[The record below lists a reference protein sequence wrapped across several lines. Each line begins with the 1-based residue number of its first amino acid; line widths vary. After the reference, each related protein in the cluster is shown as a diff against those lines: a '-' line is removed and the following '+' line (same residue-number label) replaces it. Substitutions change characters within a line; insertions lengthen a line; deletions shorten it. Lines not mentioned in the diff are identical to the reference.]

1 MQWQMTPYVL
11 IIVISMVLS
20 GILAAYGWRYRS
32 TPGAIPFSIMTLAV
46 SLWAF
51 GYMVEKITALF
62 WLQKLSAYVQ
72 VIGYASVPFLWLIFA
87 LHYTHREAWLTPRR
101 IGLLMITPALVTLC
115 AWTSEIHR
123 WFFSDFQTVHI
134 GATVQLVVIFG
145 PAFWVHTILAYGA
158 LAAGTVLLLQGVFRS
173 HDLYRGQ
180 MVLLIIGAVFPWAV
194 NIVSILNLIPLP
206 NLDLT
211 TFAFTITGLAIAG
224 SLFRYRLFD
233 IVPVAY
239 EAIVRSMDDMVVV
252 LDMQNRVADLNPA
265 AKAFFTRRNGAYQD
279 GAVIGKPAEQ
289 VLDRWSEIA
298 EKYPGAIASPIEI
311 GLGDGSEQRWFD
323 LHASHLRRRHEQPAG
338 QLFVLHDITA
348 SKLAQKALQEAHDQ
362 ITMLYQVETE
372 LNKKLDLQ
380 YVLMMAQ
387 DAAVWISKAEAAFIG
402 LSDGEGIRIAQ
413 VHGSYPPEMIN
424 TRLRREAGIAGRVMR
439 RQRPELIPD
448 VSIDPDYDAIIP
460 ETRAQI
466 TLPLI
471 SQEHFIGI
479 LNLETTNPERF
490 EPVIFEI
497 LKLLAARIAAAID
510 NARMY
515 EERERLVKDLDAY
528 AHSVA
533 HDLKNP
539 IGVILA
545 YIEMIGLEYS
555 PSLPETVQEYH
566 KVIDRNSRKTID
578 IINALLLIANVRE
591 GKEVVMDHPNMAA
604 IVSEV
609 LSRLSNDISVSQAR
623 ISVPDRWPDVL
634 GYGPWIE
641 EVWVNYISNAIK
653 YGGAPPQI
661 ELGATEQPGGW
672 VRFWIKD
679 NGGGISQEDQ
689 ARLFTQFTRLD
700 ESKTDGH
707 GLGLSI
713 VQRIVEK
720 LGGQVGIESA
730 VGQGSTF
737 FFTLPA
743 GNVVK

>member
-1 MQWQMTPYVL
+1 MQWQMNPYEL

-20 GILAAYGWRYRS
+20 GLLAAYGWRYRL
-32 TPGAIPFSIMTLAV
+32 TPGAIPFSAMMLAV
-46 SLWAF
+46 TFWSF
-51 GYMVEKITALF
+51 GYMAEKITALF
-62 WLQKLSAYVQ
+62 WLQKLSAYAQ
-72 VIGYASVPFLWLIFA
+72 VIGYASVPVFWLIFA
-87 LHYTHREAWLTPRR
+87 LQYTNRDAWLTPRY
-101 IGLLMITPALVTLC
+101 IGLLMLEPALATLC
-115 AWTSEIHR
+115 AWTNGIHH
-123 WFFSDFQTVHI
+123 WFFSDFQIVRI
-134 GATVQLVVIFG
+134 GETTQLTVIFG
-145 PAFWVHTILAYGA
+145 PAFWIHVVLAYAA

-173 HDLYRGQ
+173 RDLYRGQ
-180 MVLLIIGAVFPWAV
+180 MALLIIGAVFPWVGNAISV
-194 NIVSILNLIPLP
+194 FKLIPLP

-211 TFAFTITGLAIAG
+211 TSAFTLSGLAVAG

-252 LDMQNRVADLNPA
+252 LDVQDRVADLNPA
-265 AKAFFTRRNGAYQD
+265 AQAFFIRHH
-279 GAVIGKPAEQ
+279 GAVTGKPAEQ
-289 VLDRWSEIA
+289 VLDRWNVIA
-298 EKYPGAIASPIEI
+298 EKYREAMATHIEI
-311 GLGDGSEQRWFD
+311 GLGRGNEQRWFD
-323 LHASHLRRRHEQPAG
+323 LHASHLRRRDEQLAG
-338 QLFVLHDITA
+338 QLIVLHDITA

-362 ITMLYQVETE
+362 FAMLYQVETE

-387 DAAVWISKAEAAFIG
+387 DAAVWISKADAAFIG

-413 VHGSYPPEMIN
+413 AHGSYPHKMIN
-424 TRLRREAGIAGRVMR
+424 TRLGRDSGITGRVI
-439 RQRPELIPD
+439 RQRQPELIPD
-448 VSIDPDYDAIIP
+448 VSIDPDYDAYLP

-471 SQEHFIGI
+471 SQEQFIGI
-479 LNLETTNPERF
+479 LNLETANPERF
-490 EPVIFEI
+490 EPAIFEI
-497 LKLLAARIAAAID
+497 LKLLAARIAAAVD

-515 EERERLVKDLDAY
+515 EEREHLIKDLDAY

-555 PSLPETVQEYH
+555 PSLPEVVREYN
-566 KVIDRNSRKTID
+566 KVIDRNSRKMID

-591 GKEVVMDHPNMAA
+591 RKEIVMDHPDMAA

-609 LSRLSNDISVSQAR
+609 LARLSNDIAMSRAQVSA
-623 ISVPDRWPDVL
+623 PDRWPDVL
-634 GYGPWIE
+634 GYTPWIE
-641 EVWVNYISNAIK
+641 EVWVNYVSNAIK
-653 YGGAPPQI
+653 YGGKPPRI
-661 ELGATEQPGGW
+661 ELGATEQPDGC

-679 NGGGISQEDQ
+679 NGGGISPEDQ
-689 ARLFTQFTRLD
+689 PRLFTQFTRLD
-700 ESKTDGH
+700 ESEAEGH

-720 LGGQVGIESA
+720 LGGQVGVEST

-743 GNVVK
+743 GNTVE